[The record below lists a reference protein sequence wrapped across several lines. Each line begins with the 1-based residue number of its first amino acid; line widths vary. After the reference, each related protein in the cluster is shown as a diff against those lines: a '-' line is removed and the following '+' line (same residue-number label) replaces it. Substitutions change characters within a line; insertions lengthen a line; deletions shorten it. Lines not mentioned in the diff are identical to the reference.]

1 MTLQAKVV
9 SVTGAL
15 DGELELVEAVFDV
28 RANVGLLHQVVV
40 AEEANRR
47 RGTHSTKT
55 RAEVSGGGAKPFR
68 QKGTGNARQ
77 GSTRAPQFTGG
88 GIVHGPRPRSYAQAT
103 PKKMVRAALRQ
114 ALSDRA
120 GGGAV
125 YVLRGEMGAPSTKCA
140 LGIVEGAGLG
150 GKSVALVALPG
161 EFEVV
166 RSFRNLPEF
175 MIATPA
181 SLLTRTVLISDVVL
195 FTEAALS
202 AIVERLSDRE
212 GE

>member
-1 MTLQAKVV
+1 MTVQARVV
-9 SVTGAL
+9 STTGSL
-15 DGELELVEAVFDV
+15 EGEVELAEQIFDIPT
-28 RANVGLLHQVVV
+28 NLGLLHQVVV

-103 PKKMVRAALRQ
+103 PKKMVRAALKQ

-120 GGGAV
+120 RGEAI
-125 YVLRGEMGAPSTKCA
+125 YVLRGEVPTPSTKGA
-140 LGIVEGAGLG
+140 VTVVQGAGLA
-150 GKSVALVALPG
+150 GKSVSLVALPSEDG
-161 EFEVV
+161 IV
-166 RSFRNLPEF
+166 RSFRNLPDL

-181 SLLTRTVLISDVVL
+181 SLLTRTVLTSDVVL
-195 FTEAALS
+195 FTEAGLAG
-202 AIVERLSDRE
+202 IVERLGDKESE
-212 GE
+212 

>member
-9 SVTGAL
+9 NVSGVL
-15 DGELELVEAVFDV
+15 EGEVELVGDVFEV
-28 RANVGLLHQVVV
+28 PANVGLLHQAVV

-120 GGGAV
+120 QGEAIF
-125 YVLRGEMGAPSTKCA
+125 VLRGDLASPSTKA
-140 LGIVEGAGLG
+140 AVTIVRGAGLD
-150 GKSVALVALPG
+150 GKGIALVALPG
-161 EFEVV
+161 ESSIV
-166 RSFRNLPEF
+166 RSFRNLPDL
-175 MIATPA
+175 MITTPA
-181 SLLTRTVLISDVVL
+181 SLLTRTVLTSDVVF
-195 FTEAALS
+195 FTEAALT
-202 AIVERLSDRE
+202 AIVARLSQRE

>member
-1 MTLQAKVV
+1 MTLQARVV
-9 SVTGAL
+9 SITGAIE
-15 DGELELVEAVFDV
+15 GEVELADEIFDIPT
-28 RANVGLLHQVVV
+28 NIGLLHQVVV

-103 PKKMVRAALRQ
+103 PKKMVRAALKQ

-120 GGGAV
+120 RGAAI
-125 YVLRGEMGAPSTKCA
+125 YVLRGAVPVPSTKGA
-140 LGIVEGAGLG
+140 VAIVEGAGLA
-150 GKSVALVALPG
+150 GKNVSLVALPNEDG
-161 EFEVV
+161 IV
-166 RSFRNLPEF
+166 RSFRNLPDL
-175 MIATPA
+175 MIATPS
-181 SLLTRTVLISDVVL
+181 SLLTRTVLTSDVVL
-195 FTEAALS
+195 FTEAGLAG
-202 AIVERLSDRE
+202 IVERLGDKESE
-212 GE
+212 